1 MKRLLFYLFP
11 PKRIEIVLCN
21 RDFAESGEYKDNIR
35 CPLAT
40 AFKRKTGLQ
49 PFVCSTSLSAGR
61 ERYDILEGF
70 DYSQYQP
77 LSEDHFYGRPI
88 NHKITLI
95 KQ

>member
-21 RDFAESGEYKDNIR
+21 RDFAESDGYWSNQ
-35 CPLAT
+35 CPIGV
-40 AFKRKTGLQ
+40 AFKRKTGVQAKIGLKRVFGERFSYIMEE
-49 PFVCSTSLSAGR
+49 PFWAN
-61 ERYDILEGF
+61 
-70 DYSQYQP
+70 DYCTLKSFAE
-77 LSEDHFYGRPI
+77 SGRPI